1 MINISGKSLCENC
14 FAEITS
20 EPCPVCGYSPQ
31 DHISDPTV
39 LSSGSVLQGRYAV
52 GRVIGKGG
60 FGVTYLAYDIKHD
73 EKIAVKEYYPY
84 GIALRSPEST
94 IVSVSTEEA
103 ADIFKSGAEK
113 FYDEARLVAAFNGNP
128 SIVSVYDFFYENDTV
143 YYTMEYLEGQTL
155 KGYVEKNGVITSEQA
170 VYIAEKIS
178 SALMTAHSSNILHR
192 DVSPDNIMICNDG
205 KVKLLDFG
213 AARQVVANA
222 SQSLSVIL
230 KQGFAPLEQYQKKGR
245 QGPWT
250 DIYSLGATL
259 YFALTNDI
267 PDDPMTRF
275 ESDDEYSSNKY
286 SIVQPLWEIIRKATM
301 LRIEDRYSNIFEFR
315 SDLASS
321 GIAAEPLVEFEAP
334 EKIVLPS
341 GVTAKPY
348 STTASMRTSAQP
360 QTEQKAAVP
369 PVAPPPVQTSQT
381 PAVPPPPPEPVA
393 PAPVVPEPA
402 PAEESASPEKKP
414 AKKKLMA
421 TIACAA
427 ALIIVMGATAV
438 IGVSK
443 NNNAAVSTSVESGNA
458 LQTDE
463 TTKKTAKKTEETS
476 KKNYFDSNNADN
488 GGVNGNGFTTTTTA
502 PPAPKETGEET
513 SKTATV
519 TEPPA
524 PAEETTYKI
533 TTTTAEIKQDENSVI
548 IAGKQY
554 KKNMTGSI
562 DLAGAD
568 LTNDDIKQ
576 LKYLT
581 KITWIVINDNPNV
594 TDLSPLASLTGLQG
608 ITFHNCNVKDISF
621 TANLKNLDTIGAE
634 SNGITDISALAG
646 HKKLTNV
653 WMQYNNVK
661 DISPLKDSTEMINI
675 CFTNNPVSDISVLS
689 GMKKLVQINFTGC
702 KVKSLDALKNCTTIE
717 LAYLGENQISD
728 LTPLAKCKGLKEL
741 HVSNNALNGNVKAL
755 KGLTILDYLNLIG
768 NNYDK
773 DELFE
778 YLCYE
783 VYSDEDSFLYDY

>member
-14 FAEITS
+14 FSEITS

-31 DHISDPTV
+31 EHISDPTV

-60 FGVTYLAYDIKHD
+60 FGVTYLAYDIRHD

-84 GIALRSPEST
+84 GIALRNPEST
-94 IVSVSTEEA
+94 IVSVLTEEA

-143 YYTMEYLEGQTL
+143 YYTMEYLEGRTL
-155 KGYVEKNGVITSEQA
+155 KDHVEKNGVITSAQA

-178 SALMTAHSSNILHR
+178 SALMTAHSANILHR

-259 YFALTNDI
+259 YFALTKDI

-321 GIAAEPLVEFEAP
+321 GITAEPLVEFEAP

-348 STTASMRTSAQP
+348 SATASMKTSERP
-360 QTEQKAAVP
+360 HSEQKAVTP
-369 PVAPPPVQTSQT
+369 QPMPVAPTAPTAPT
-381 PAVPPPPPEPVA
+381 APPEPNV
-393 PAPVVPEPA
+393 PAPTVSEAV
-402 PAEESASPEKKP
+402 PAEENASSEKKP
-414 AKKKLMA
+414 AKKKLTAM
-421 TIACAA
+421 IACAA
-427 ALIIVMGATAV
+427 ALIIVVGAAV
-438 IGVSK
+438 GVGVSMNGK
-443 NNNAAVSTSVESGNA
+443 DAVSASAEQSVESDST
-458 LQTDE
+458 LQAEESTPQ
-463 TTKKTAKKTEETS
+463 TTKDTGGS
-476 KKNYFDSNNADN
+476 DKKNYYDPAGAGND
-488 GGVNGNGFTTTTTA
+488 GVNGNGFTTTTATE
-502 PPAPKETGEET
+502 PPAPKETDEET
-513 SKTATV
+513 SKTT
-519 TEPPA
+519 TTTA
-524 PAEETTYKI
+524 PTEETTYKI
-533 TTTTAEIKQDENSVI
+533 TTTTAEIKQDENSVT

-554 KKNMTGSI
+554 KKNMTGTLDVRGSN
-562 DLAGAD
+562 
-568 LTNDDIKQ
+568 LTNSDIKQ
-576 LKYLT
+576 MKYLT
-581 KITWIVINDNPNV
+581 DLTEIIMSDNPKV
-594 TDLSPLASLTGLQG
+594 TDLSPLSALTGLEK
-608 ITFHNCNVKDISF
+608 ITFHSCNVKDISF
-621 TANLKNLDTIGAE
+621 TANMKNLTVIGAE
-634 SNGITDISALAG
+634 NNGISDISALSG
-646 HKKLTNV
+646 HKKLTDV
-653 WMQYNNVK
+653 WLQINNVA
-661 DISPLKDSTEMINI
+661 DISPLKDSTEMVNI
-675 CFTNNPVSDISVLS
+675 CFTNNPVSDISALS
-689 GMKKLVQINFTGC
+689 GMKKLKQINFTGC
-702 KVKSLDALKNCTTIE
+702 KVKSLDTLKNCTTIE

-728 LTPLAKCKGLKEL
+728 LTPLANCKGLREL
-741 HVSNNALNGNVKAL
+741 YASNNALNGNVKAL
-755 KGLTILDYLNLIG
+755 KGLTILDFIDLSG
-768 NNYDK
+768 NNYDP
-773 DELFE
+773 DELLE
-778 YLCYE
+778 YLSYE
-783 VYSDEDSFLYDY
+783 IYTDSDSFLYSE

>member
-14 FAEITS
+14 FSEITS

-84 GIALRSPEST
+84 GIALRNPEST

-155 KGYVEKNGVITSEQA
+155 KDYVEKNGVITSEQA

-178 SALMTAHSSNILHR
+178 SALMTAHSANILHR
-192 DVSPDNIMICNDG
+192 DVSPDNIMICSDG

-259 YFALTNDI
+259 YFALTKDI

-321 GIAAEPLVEFEAP
+321 GITAEPLVEFEAP

-348 STTASMRTSAQP
+348 STTASMRTSKKS
-360 QTEQKAAVP
+360 QTEQRAAVP
-369 PVAPPPVQTSQT
+369 PVAPPPVQASQT
-381 PAVPPPPPEPVA
+381 P
-393 PAPVVPEPA
+393 VVPTPPSEPA
-402 PAEESASPEKKP
+402 VSENTSAEENASPEKKP
-414 AKKKLMA
+414 AKKKLTA
-421 TIACAA
+421 ILACAA
-427 ALIIVMGATAV
+427 ALIIIVGAAV
-438 IGVSK
+438 AVGVSK
-443 NNNAAVSTSVESGNA
+443 NNNAAVSTSEESENA
-458 LQTDE
+458 LQQEDNTPQALENKEGSD
-463 TTKKTAKKTEETS
+463 
-476 KKNYFDSNNADN
+476 KKNYYDPNSADS
-488 GGVNGNGFTTTTTA
+488 GGVNGNGFIITTTVTEPPAQEEPDEETSKITTTTTA
-502 PPAPKETGEET
+502 P
-513 SKTATV
+513 
-519 TEPPA
+519 TEKIT
-524 PAEETTYKI
+524 EETT
-533 TTTTAEIKQDENSVI
+533 TTTTAKKQEDDFVT

-554 KKNMTGSI
+554 KKNMTGVLNVRSS
-562 DLAGAD
+562 D
-568 LTNDDIKQ
+568 LTNSDIKQ
-576 LKYLT
+576 MKYLT
-581 KITWIVINDNPNV
+581 DLTEIIMSDNPKV
-594 TDLSPLASLTGLQG
+594 TDLSPLSALTGLEK

-621 TANLKNLDTIGAE
+621 TANMKNLTVIGAE
-634 SNGITDISALAG
+634 NNGITDISALAD
-646 HKKLTNV
+646 HKKLTDV
-653 WMQYNNVK
+653 WLQYNNVK
-661 DISPLKDSTEMINI
+661 DISPLKDSTEMVNI
-675 CFTNNPVSDISVLS
+675 CFTNNLVSDISALS

-717 LAYLGENQISD
+717 LAYLGENQITD
-728 LTPLAKCKGLKEL
+728 LTPLANSKGLREL
-741 HVSNNALNGNVKAL
+741 HASNNALNGNVKAL
-755 KGLTILDYLNLIG
+755 KGLTVLNILDVSG
-768 NNYDK
+768 NNYDP
-773 DELFE
+773 DELLE
-778 YLCYE
+778 YVTYE
-783 VYSDEDSFLYDY
+783 MYYSDSFYYVY

>member
-14 FAEITS
+14 FSEITS
-20 EPCPVCGYSPQ
+20 EPCPVCGCSPQ

-84 GIALRSPEST
+84 GIALRNPEST

-155 KGYVEKNGVITSEQA
+155 KGLVEKNGIITAAQA
-170 VYIAEKIS
+170 VYIAEKVS
-178 SALMTAHSSNILHR
+178 SALMTAHSANILHR

-259 YFALTNDI
+259 YFALTKDI

-286 SIVQPLWEIIRKATM
+286 SIEQPLWEIIRKATM

-321 GIAAEPLVEFEAP
+321 GITAEPLVEFEAP

-348 STTASMRTSAQP
+348 SATASMRTS
-360 QTEQKAAVP
+360 EQRAAVP
-369 PVAPPPVQTSQT
+369 PVTPPPVQTSHT
-381 PAVPPPPPEPVA
+381 PAVPTPPPEQAV
-393 PAPVVPEPA
+393 
-402 PAEESASPEKKP
+402 PAEENTSPEKKP
-414 AKKKLMA
+414 EKKKLMA
-421 TIACAA
+421 MTACAA
-427 ALIIVMGATAV
+427 ALIIVVGSAV
-438 IGVSK
+438 GIGVSMNSK
-443 NNNAAVSTSVESGNA
+443 DAVSTSLESENA
-458 LQTDE
+458 LQVDE
-463 TTKKTAKKTEETS
+463 NTPPTPKDTGES
-476 KKNYFDSNNADN
+476 DKKNYYDPGSAGN
-488 GGVNGNGFTTTTTA
+488 GAVNGNGFTAAKVTEPPVSEEEADKPTGTSPTETTTTA
-502 PPAPKETGEET
+502 PTETI
-513 SKTATV
+513 
-519 TEPPA
+519 TEN
-524 PAEETTYKI
+524 TT
-533 TTTTAEIKQDENSVI
+533 TTTTAQKQEEDFVT

-554 KKNMTGSI
+554 KKNMTGTLDVRGS
-562 DLAGAD
+562 D
-568 LTNDDIKQ
+568 LTNSDIKQ
-576 LKYLT
+576 MKYLT
-581 KITWIVINDNPNV
+581 KLSEIIISDNPKV
-594 TDLSPLASLTGLQG
+594 TDLSPLSALTGLEK

-621 TANLKNLDTIGAE
+621 TANMKNLTVIGAE
-634 SNGITDISALAG
+634 SNGITDISALSG
-646 HKKLTNV
+646 HKKLSEV
-653 WMQYNNVK
+653 WLQHNNVK
-661 DISPLKDSTEMINI
+661 DISPLKDSTEITHLS
-675 CFTNNPVSDISVLS
+675 FTNSPISDISVLS
-689 GMKKLVQINFTGC
+689 GMKKLTQMYFSGC
-702 KVKSLDALKNCTTIE
+702 KVKSLDALKKCKTLEII
-717 LAYLGENQISD
+717 YIDDNQLSD
-728 LTPLAKCKGLKEL
+728 LTPLANCKGLKEL
-741 HVSNNALNGNVKAL
+741 HAANNALNGNVKAL
-755 KGLTILDYLNLIG
+755 KGLTILDYIDVSG
-768 NNYDK
+768 NNYDP
-773 DELFE
+773 DELLE
-778 YLCYE
+778 YLSYE
-783 VYSDEDSFLYDY
+783 IYTDSDSFLYSE

>member
-14 FAEITS
+14 FSEITS

-84 GIALRSPEST
+84 GIALRNPEST

-155 KGYVEKNGVITSEQA
+155 KDYVEKNGVITSEQA

-178 SALMTAHSSNILHR
+178 SALMTAHSANILHR
-192 DVSPDNIMICNDG
+192 DVSPDNIMICSDG

-259 YFALTNDI
+259 YFALTKDI

-321 GIAAEPLVEFEAP
+321 GITAEPLVEFEAP

-348 STTASMRTSAQP
+348 STTASMRTSKKS
-360 QTEQKAAVP
+360 QTEQRAAVP

-381 PAVPPPPPEPVA
+381 PAVPTSTS
-393 PAPVVPEPA
+393 EPA
-402 PAEESASPEKKP
+402 VSENTSAEENASPDKKP
-414 AKKKLMA
+414 AKKKLTA
-421 TIACAA
+421 ILACAA
-427 ALIIVMGATAV
+427 ALIIIVGAAV
-438 IGVSK
+438 AVGVSK
-443 NNNAAVSTSVESGNA
+443 NNNAAVSTSAESENA
-458 LQTDE
+458 LQQEDNTPQALE
-463 TTKKTAKKTEETS
+463 NKEES
-476 KKNYFDSNNADN
+476 DKKNYYDPNSADS
-488 GGVNGNGFTTTTTA
+488 GGVNGNGFIITT
-502 PPAPKETGEET
+502 
-513 SKTATV
+513 TV

-524 PAEETTYKI
+524 QEEPDEETSKTTTTTKPPAPTVETTYKI

-554 KKNMTGSI
+554 KKNMTGTLDVKGS
-562 DLAGAD
+562 D
-568 LTNDDIKQ
+568 LTNSDIKQ
-576 LKYLT
+576 MKYLT
-581 KITWIVINDNPNV
+581 DLTEIIMSDNPKV
-594 TDLSPLASLTGLQG
+594 TDLSPLSALTGLEK

-621 TANLKNLDTIGAE
+621 TANMKNLTVIGAE
-634 SNGITDISALAG
+634 NNGITDISALAG
-646 HKKLTNV
+646 HKKLKEV
-653 WMQYNNVK
+653 WLQSNNIK
-661 DISPLKDSTEMINI
+661 DISALKDSTNI
-675 CFTNNPVSDISVLS
+675 ESIDIKYSPVTDLSALS
-689 GMKKLVQINFTGC
+689 GMKKLAHLNLYNCSVS
-702 KVKSLDALKNCTTIE
+702 SLAPLKKCTTIE
-717 LAYLGENQISD
+717 YINLDNNNVSD
-728 LTPLAKCKGLKEL
+728 LTPLANCKGLREL
-741 HVSNNALNGNVKAL
+741 HAANNALNGNVKAL
-755 KGLTILDYLNLIG
+755 KGLTILEFIDLSG
-768 NNYDK
+768 NNYDS
-773 DELFE
+773 DELLE
-778 YLCYE
+778 YLSYE
-783 VYSDEDSFLYDY
+783 IYTDSDSFLYSE

>member
-14 FAEITS
+14 FSEITS
-20 EPCPVCGYSPQ
+20 EPCPVCGCSPQ

-84 GIALRSPEST
+84 GIALRNPEST

-155 KGYVEKNGVITSEQA
+155 KGLVEKNGIITAAQA
-170 VYIAEKIS
+170 VYIAEKVS
-178 SALMTAHSSNILHR
+178 SALMTAHSANILHR

-259 YFALTNDI
+259 YFALTKDI

-286 SIVQPLWEIIRKATM
+286 SIEQPLWEIIRKATM

-321 GIAAEPLVEFEAP
+321 GITAEPLVEFEAP

-348 STTASMRTSAQP
+348 SATASMRTS
-360 QTEQKAAVP
+360 EQQAAVP
-369 PVAPPPVQTSQT
+369 PVTPPPVQTSHT
-381 PAVPPPPPEPVA
+381 PAVPTSPSEQAV
-393 PAPVVPEPA
+393 
-402 PAEESASPEKKP
+402 PAEENTSPEKKP
-414 AKKKLMA
+414 SKKKLMA
-421 TIACAA
+421 MTACVA
-427 ALIIVMGATAV
+427 ALIIVVGSAV
-438 IGVSK
+438 GIGVSMNSK
-443 NNNAAVSTSVESGNA
+443 DAVSTSLESENA
-458 LQTDE
+458 LQVDE
-463 TTKKTAKKTEETS
+463 NTPPAPKDTGGS
-476 KKNYFDSNNADN
+476 YKKNYYDPSSADN
-488 GGVNGNGFTTTTTA
+488 DAVNGNGFTTTKITELPVSEEEA
-502 PPAPKETGEET
+502 DKPTGT
-513 SKTATV
+513 SP
-519 TEPPA
+519 TE
-524 PAEETTYKI
+524 
-533 TTTTAEIKQDENSVI
+533 TTTTAPTEKITEKTTTTTTAQKQEENFVT

-554 KKNMTGSI
+554 KKNMTGTLDVRSS
-562 DLAGAD
+562 D
-568 LTNDDIKQ
+568 LTNSDIKQ
-576 LKYLT
+576 MKYLT
-581 KITWIVINDNPNV
+581 KLSEIIISDNPKV
-594 TDLSPLASLTGLQG
+594 TDLSPLSALTGLEK

-621 TANLKNLDTIGAE
+621 TANMKNLTVIGAE
-634 SNGITDISALAG
+634 SNGITDISALSG
-646 HKKLTNV
+646 HKKLSEV
-653 WMQYNNVK
+653 WLQHNNVK
-661 DISPLKDSTEMINI
+661 DISPLKDSTEMVNI
-675 CFTNNPVSDISVLS
+675 CFTNNPVSDISALS

-717 LAYLGENQISD
+717 LAYLGENQITD
-728 LTPLAKCKGLKEL
+728 LTPLANSKGLREL
-741 HVSNNALNGNVKAL
+741 HASNNTLNGNVKAL
-755 KGLTILDYLNLIG
+755 KGLTILDYLNLSG
-768 NNYDK
+768 NNYDG

-778 YLCYE
+778 YVCYE
-783 VYSDEDSFLYDY
+783 MYSDEDGFLYDY

>member
-14 FAEITS
+14 FSEITS

-84 GIALRSPEST
+84 GIALRNPEST
-94 IVSVSTEEA
+94 IVSVSTEDA

-155 KGYVEKNGVITSEQA
+155 KDYVEKNGVITSEQA

-178 SALMTAHSSNILHR
+178 SALMTAHSANILHR
-192 DVSPDNIMICNDG
+192 DVSPDNIMICSDG

-259 YFALTNDI
+259 YFALTKDI

-321 GIAAEPLVEFEAP
+321 GITAEPLVEFEAP

-348 STTASMRTSAQP
+348 STTASMRTSKKS
-360 QTEQKAAVP
+360 QTEQRAAVP
-369 PVAPPPVQTSQT
+369 PVAPPPVQASQT
-381 PAVPPPPPEPVA
+381 P
-393 PAPVVPEPA
+393 VVPTPPSEPA
-402 PAEESASPEKKP
+402 VSENTSAEENASPDKKP
-414 AKKKLMA
+414 AKKKLTA
-421 TIACAA
+421 ILACAA
-427 ALIIVMGATAV
+427 ALIIIVGAAV
-438 IGVSK
+438 AVGVSK
-443 NNNAAVSTSVESGNA
+443 NNNAAVSTSVESENA
-458 LQTDE
+458 LQQEDNTPQALE
-463 TTKKTAKKTEETS
+463 NKEES
-476 KKNYFDSNNADN
+476 DKKNYYDPNSADS
-488 GGVNGNGFTTTTTA
+488 GGVNGNGFTPIVTDDPPDSGEKDEGISEIPTTDPTENIPEETTTT
-502 PPAPKETGEET
+502 
-513 SKTATV
+513 TV
-519 TEPPA
+519 TQKQ
-524 PAEETTYKI
+524 EE
-533 TTTTAEIKQDENSVI
+533 DFVI

-554 KKNMTGSI
+554 KKNMTGVLNVRSS
-562 DLAGAD
+562 D
-568 LTNDDIKQ
+568 LTNSDIKQ
-576 LKYLT
+576 MKYLT
-581 KITWIVINDNPNV
+581 DLTEIIMSDNPKV
-594 TDLSPLASLTGLQG
+594 TDLSPLSALTGLEK

-621 TANLKNLDTIGAE
+621 TANMKNLSVIGAE
-634 SNGITDISALAG
+634 NNGITDISALAG
-646 HKKLTNV
+646 HKKLKEV
-653 WMQYNNVK
+653 WLQSNNIK
-661 DISPLKDSTEMINI
+661 DISALKDSTNI
-675 CFTNNPVSDISVLS
+675 ESIDIKYSPVTDLSALS
-689 GMKKLVQINFTGC
+689 GMKKLAHLNLYNCSVS
-702 KVKSLDALKNCTTIE
+702 SLSPLKKCTTIE
-717 LAYLGENQISD
+717 YINLDNNNVSD
-728 LTPLAKCKGLKEL
+728 LTPLANCKGLREL
-741 HVSNNALNGNVKAL
+741 HAANNALNGNVKAL
-755 KGLTILDYLNLIG
+755 KGLTILEFIDLSG
-768 NNYDK
+768 NNYDP
-773 DELFE
+773 DELLE
-778 YLCYE
+778 YLSYE
-783 VYSDEDSFLYDY
+783 IYTDSDSFLYSE

>member
-14 FAEITS
+14 FSEITS
-20 EPCPVCGYSPQ
+20 EPCPVCGCSPQ

-84 GIALRSPEST
+84 GIALRNPEST

-155 KGYVEKNGVITSEQA
+155 KGLVEKNGIITAAQV
-170 VYIAEKIS
+170 VYIAEKVS
-178 SALMTAHSSNILHR
+178 SALMTAHSANILHR

-259 YFALTNDI
+259 YFALTKDI

-286 SIVQPLWEIIRKATM
+286 SIEQPLWEIIRKATM

-321 GIAAEPLVEFEAP
+321 GITAEPLVEFEAP

-348 STTASMRTSAQP
+348 TATASMRTS
-360 QTEQKAAVP
+360 EQRAAVP
-369 PVAPPPVQTSQT
+369 PVTPPPVQTSHT
-381 PAVPPPPPEPVA
+381 PAVPTPPSEQAV
-393 PAPVVPEPA
+393 
-402 PAEESASPEKKP
+402 PAEENTSPEKKP
-414 AKKKLMA
+414 EKKKLMA
-421 TIACAA
+421 MTACAA
-427 ALIIVMGATAV
+427 ALIIVVGSAV
-438 IGVSK
+438 GIGVSMNSK
-443 NNNAAVSTSVESGNA
+443 DAVSTSLESESA
-458 LQTDE
+458 LQ
-463 TTKKTAKKTEETS
+463 AKEDTPPSPKDTGES
-476 KKNYFDSNNADN
+476 DKKNYYDPGSADN
-488 GGVNGNGFTTTTTA
+488 GAVNGNGFTATKVTEPPVSEEEADKPIGTSPTETTTTA
-502 PPAPKETGEET
+502 PTETITE
-513 SKTATV
+513 KTT
-519 TEPPA
+519 
-524 PAEETTYKI
+524 
-533 TTTTAEIKQDENSVI
+533 TTTTAPKQEEDFVT

-554 KKNMTGSI
+554 KKNMTGTLDVRGS
-562 DLAGAD
+562 D
-568 LTNDDIKQ
+568 LTNSDIKQ
-576 LKYLT
+576 MKYLT
-581 KITWIVINDNPNV
+581 KLSEIIISDNPKV
-594 TDLSPLASLTGLQG
+594 TDLSPLSALTGLEK

-621 TANLKNLDTIGAE
+621 TANMKNLTVIGGE

-646 HKKLTNV
+646 HKKLSEV
-653 WMQYNNVK
+653 WLQHNNIK
-661 DISPLKDSTEMINI
+661 DISPLKDSTEITHLS
-675 CFTNNPVSDISVLS
+675 FTNSPISDISVLS
-689 GMKKLVQINFTGC
+689 GMKQLTQMYFSGC
-702 KVKSLDALKNCTTIE
+702 KVKSLDALKKCKTLEII
-717 LAYLGENQISD
+717 YIDDNQLSD
-728 LTPLAKCKGLKEL
+728 LTPLANCKGLKEL
-741 HVSNNALNGNVKAL
+741 HAANNALNGNVKAL
-755 KGLTILDYLNLIG
+755 KGLTILDYIDVSG
-768 NNYDK
+768 NNYDP
-773 DELFE
+773 DELLE
-778 YLCYE
+778 YLSYE
-783 VYSDEDSFLYDY
+783 IYTDSDSFLYSE

>member
-14 FAEITS
+14 FSEITS

-84 GIALRSPEST
+84 GIALRNPEST

-155 KGYVEKNGVITSEQA
+155 KDYVEKNGVITSEQA

-178 SALMTAHSSNILHR
+178 SALMTAHSANILHR
-192 DVSPDNIMICNDG
+192 DVSPDNIMICSDG

-259 YFALTNDI
+259 YFALTKDI

-321 GIAAEPLVEFEAP
+321 GITAEPLVEFKAP

-348 STTASMRTSAQP
+348 STTASMRTSKKS
-360 QTEQKAAVP
+360 QTEQRAAVP
-369 PVAPPPVQTSQT
+369 PVAPSPVQASQT
-381 PAVPPPPPEPVA
+381 P
-393 PAPVVPEPA
+393 VVPTPPSEPA
-402 PAEESASPEKKP
+402 VSENTSAEENASPENKP
-414 AKKKLMA
+414 AKKKLTA
-421 TIACAA
+421 ILACAA
-427 ALIIVMGATAV
+427 ALIIIVGTAV
-438 IGVSK
+438 AVGVSK
-443 NNNAAVSTSVESGNA
+443 NNNAAVSTSTESENA
-458 LQTDE
+458 LQQEDNTPQALE
-463 TTKKTAKKTEETS
+463 NNEES
-476 KKNYFDSNNADN
+476 DKKNYYDPNSADS
-488 GGVNGNGFTTTTTA
+488 GGVNGNGFTPIVTDDPPDSGEKDEGISEIPTTDPTENIPEETTTT
-502 PPAPKETGEET
+502 
-513 SKTATV
+513 TV
-519 TEPPA
+519 TQKQ
-524 PAEETTYKI
+524 EEDFVT
-533 TTTTAEIKQDENSVI
+533 

-554 KKNMTGSI
+554 KKNMTGVLNVRSS
-562 DLAGAD
+562 D
-568 LTNDDIKQ
+568 LTNSDIKQ
-576 LKYLT
+576 MKYLT
-581 KITWIVINDNPNV
+581 DLTEIIMSDNSKV
-594 TDLSPLASLTGLQG
+594 TDLSPLSALTGLEK

-621 TANLKNLDTIGAE
+621 TANMKNLSVIGAE
-634 SNGITDISALAG
+634 NNGITDISALAG
-646 HKKLTNV
+646 HKKLKEV
-653 WMQYNNVK
+653 WLQSNNIK
-661 DISPLKDSTEMINI
+661 DISALKDSTNI
-675 CFTNNPVSDISVLS
+675 ESIDIKYSPVTDLSALS
-689 GMKKLVQINFTGC
+689 GMKKLAHLNLYNCSVS
-702 KVKSLDALKNCTTIE
+702 SLAPLKKCTTIE
-717 LAYLGENQISD
+717 YINLDNNNVSD
-728 LTPLAKCKGLKEL
+728 LTPLANCKGLREL
-741 HVSNNALNGNVKAL
+741 HAANNALNGNVKAL
-755 KGLTILDYLNLIG
+755 KGLTILEFIDLSG
-768 NNYDK
+768 NNYDP
-773 DELFE
+773 DELLE
-778 YLCYE
+778 YLSYE
-783 VYSDEDSFLYDY
+783 IYTDSDSFLYSE

>member
-14 FAEITS
+14 FSEITS
-20 EPCPVCGYSPQ
+20 EPCPVCGCSPQ

-84 GIALRSPEST
+84 GIALRNPKST

-155 KGYVEKNGVITSEQA
+155 KGLVEKNGIITAAQA
-170 VYIAEKIS
+170 VYIAEKVS
-178 SALMTAHSSNILHR
+178 SALMTAHSANILHR

-259 YFALTNDI
+259 YFALTKDI

-286 SIVQPLWEIIRKATM
+286 SIEQPLWEIIRKATM

-321 GIAAEPLVEFEAP
+321 GITAEPLVEFEAP

-348 STTASMRTSAQP
+348 SATASMRTS
-360 QTEQKAAVP
+360 EQRAAVP
-369 PVAPPPVQTSQT
+369 PVTPPPVQTSHT
-381 PAVPPPPPEPVA
+381 PAVPTPPPEQAV
-393 PAPVVPEPA
+393 
-402 PAEESASPEKKP
+402 PAEENALPEKKP

-421 TIACAA
+421 MTACAA
-427 ALIIVMGATAV
+427 ALIIVVGSAV
-438 IGVSK
+438 GIGVSMDSRD
-443 NNNAAVSTSVESGNA
+443 AVSTSMESESA
-458 LQTDE
+458 LQ
-463 TTKKTAKKTEETS
+463 AEEDTPPTPKDTGES
-476 KKNYFDSNNADN
+476 DKKNYYDPGSADN
-488 GGVNGNGFTTTTTA
+488 GAVNGNGFTAAKVTEPPISEEEADKPTGTSPTETTTAPTETITEKTTTTTTA
-502 PPAPKETGEET
+502 QKQEE
-513 SKTATV
+513 
-519 TEPPA
+519 
-524 PAEETTYKI
+524 
-533 TTTTAEIKQDENSVI
+533 DFVI

-554 KKNMTGSI
+554 KKNMTGTLDVRGS
-562 DLAGAD
+562 D
-568 LTNDDIKQ
+568 LTNSDIKQ
-576 LKYLT
+576 MKYLT
-581 KITWIVINDNPNV
+581 KLSEIIISDNPKV
-594 TDLSPLASLTGLQG
+594 TDLSPLSALTGLEK

-621 TANLKNLDTIGAE
+621 TANMKNLTVIGAE
-634 SNGITDISALAG
+634 SNGITDISALSG
-646 HKKLTNV
+646 HKKLSEV
-653 WMQYNNVK
+653 WLQHNNVK
-661 DISPLKDSTEMINI
+661 YISPLKDSMEMVNI
-675 CFTNNPVSDISVLS
+675 CFTNNPISDISALS
-689 GMKKLVQINFTGC
+689 GMKKLVQINFTDC

-717 LAYLGENQISD
+717 LAYLGENQITD
-728 LTPLAKCKGLKEL
+728 LTPLANSKGLREL
-741 HVSNNALNGNVKAL
+741 HASNNALNGNVKAL
-755 KGLTILDYLNLIG
+755 KGLTILDYLNLSG
-768 NNYDK
+768 NNYDG

-778 YLCYE
+778 YVCYE
-783 VYSDEDSFLYDY
+783 MYSDEYGFLYDY